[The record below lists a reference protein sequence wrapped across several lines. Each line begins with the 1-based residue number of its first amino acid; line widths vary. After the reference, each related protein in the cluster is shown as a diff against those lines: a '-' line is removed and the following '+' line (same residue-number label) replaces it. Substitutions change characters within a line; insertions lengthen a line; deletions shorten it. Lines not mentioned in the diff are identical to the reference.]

1 MSLLSVRNRWRPALP
16 CKGPASAWQAQRS
29 FRQDMFNISWH
40 GFVACAIA
48 RGTTL
53 SDHYHDSSSSSSLL
67 ILPGNLWALLRLST
81 MLAAYLSTRSKNYKK
96 K

>member
-1 MSLLSVRNRWRPALP
+1 MGLLHHVPL
-16 CKGPASAWQAQRS
+16 GFQAQ
-29 FRQDMFNISWH
+29 IPL
-40 GFVACAIA
+40 ACAIA